1 VQLQIAIDIAPSPS
15 PDCHLQLQIAICS
28 LFCALITFGRL
39 GHRHIQGVLLVGM
52 LEYPENARHQ
62 ESLGS
67 DAAIEREVDELRL
80 LHAIEREVDEL
91 RLLHRLGGVGRARA
105 GRAHLEV
112 LGEDQAQ
119 LLDGALEQLV
129 HFLLPHR
136 EAEDVRQIHLLPSCQ
151 PPAVE
156 PARERGRREALH
168 GRRGDHRVL
177 FLLAQVVGDDAVHAL
192 RQVHLRNL
200 LVLDVAAQPEA
211 HDELDECHHLGVI
224 ASIVGALARHEH
236 ALGIEPRQVRVAPR
250 QRHALYDWRRVH
262 HNAIGHLALDQV
274 VAELLHRHQ
283 QRRARRHRRVRLG
296 QLLEAHLELRLARTQ
311 HQLHLRVLLDHLLL
325 FGERA
330 RLRLREQVLLEQ
342 RLEAAGQRDLGRR
355 IVPDRAKL
363 RVRLGERE
371 HHDRLQELVQLERI
385 VAALGLLAKHHALIV
400 GRHLERVVHL
410 VGGRRGRWRRR
421 RW

>member
-1 VQLQIAIDIAPSPS
+1 VQLQIAIAIAIAPSPS
-15 PDCHLQLQIAICS
+15 PDCHLQLQFAICS
-28 LFCALITFGRL
+28 LFRAFVTFGRL
-39 GHRHIQGVLLVGM
+39 GHRHVQGVLLVGM
-52 LEYPENARHQ
+52 LEDPENARHR
-62 ESLGS
+62 ERLGS
-67 DAAIEREVDELRL
+67 DAAIEREVDQLRLLHAIEREVDELRL

-112 LGEDQAQ
+112 LGEDRAQ

-168 GRRGDHRVL
+168 GRRCDHRVL

-211 HDELDECHHLGVI
+211 HDELVECHHLGVI
-224 ASIVGALARHEH
+224 VSIVGALARHEH
-236 ALGIEPRQVRVAPR
+236 ALGIEPRLVRVAPR
-250 QRHALYDWRRVH
+250 QRHALYDRRRVH

-311 HQLHLRVLLDHLLL
+311 HQLHLRVLLDHLPHL
-325 FGERA
+325 GERA

-342 RLEAAGQRDLGRR
+342 RLEAAGQWDLGRR
-355 IVPDRAKL
+355 IVPNRAKL

-385 VAALGLLAKHHALIV
+385 VAALGLLA
-400 GRHLERVVHL
+400 
-410 VGGRRGRWRRR
+410 
-421 RW
+421 